1 MKSNLSIKRI
11 SKEIKEIYENPIEG
25 IGIISLDN
33 DITKYIVNIMLL
45 TGPYKTYCLQLLLT
59 FPDNYPIKPPKIL
72 IYPNQL
78 FDNLYHHH
86 IFNDE
91 NTLDENGKC
100 FKKLC
105 IDLLDNDFMSTKDEN
120 TGWNPSYTISTLL
133 MQIQIFLSNPDLS
146 ENSMPKPYQIK
157 ELMESMNNYERIFT
171 IKEDGNEEIKIHTW
185 KNPYPKMY
193 FKENTEINNN
203 DNDLIPLNKNK
214 IIKENLRLKK
224 MEKK

>member
-11 SKEIKEIYENPIEG
+11 SKEIKEINENPIEG

-45 TGPYKTYCLQLLLT
+45 TGPYKNYCLQLLLT
-59 FPDNYPIKPPKIL
+59 FSDNYPIKPPKML

-86 IFNDE
+86 IFKDE
-91 NTLDENGKC
+91 NALDENGKC

-105 IDLLDNDFMSTKDEN
+105 IDLLDNDFMSTKEEN

-157 ELMESMNNYERIFT
+157 ELMESMNNYERKFT
-171 IKEDGNEEIKIHTW
+171 IKEDGNEIIKIHTW
-185 KNPYPKMY
+185 KDPYPKMY
-193 FKENTEINNN
+193 FKENTEIS
-203 DNDLIPLNKNK
+203 NDLISLDKNE
-214 IIKENLRLKK
+214 IIKENLTIFK
-224 MEKK
+224 